1 MARSR
6 SQRRRPTSRR
16 HRGGALTL
24 APAAVNDT
32 SMLDPSKLN
41 SAQGMDYMRIHQG
54 QHGGASLAAA
64 APVYDQGLLDS
75 SLRASARVDG
85 LDASLAA
92 ASGMKDQS
100 GGRRKGRSLM
110 KMLKN
115 SYRSTKKLFKGNK
128 SFKKMINNS
137 YRSTRKSLS
146 LKKLFKGK
154 RSLGKMVRNSYR
166 STKKALSLKG
176 LKKMMRM
183 RGGAGY
189 QYANQADY
197 SSPGTLLPP
206 SMEAKALAGMNPE
219 WSLDVRSFMPKM

>member
-1 MARSR
+1 MLS
-6 SQRRRPTSRR
+6 
-16 HRGGALTL
+16 
-24 APAAVNDT
+24 PASVNDT
-32 SMLDPSKLN
+32 SMVDPSKLS

-54 QHGGASLAAA
+54 QHGGSSLAAS
-64 APVYDQGLLDS
+64 APVGDQGLLDS
-75 SLRASARVDG
+75 SLRATARVDG

-100 GGRRKGRSLM
+100 GGRRKRRSLM

-115 SYRSTKKLFKGNK
+115 SYRSTKK
-128 SFKKMINNS
+128 
-137 YRSTRKSLS
+137 TLS
-146 LKKLFKGK
+146 LKKLFKGRK
-154 RSLGKMVRNSYR
+154 SLGKMVRNTYR

-189 QYANQADY
+189 QYANHADY

-206 SMEAKALAGMNPE
+206 SMEAKALTGMNPE
-219 WSLDVRSFMPKM
+219 WGLDIRSFMPKM

>member
-1 MARSR
+1 M
-6 SQRRRPTSRR
+6 
-16 HRGGALTL
+16 
-24 APAAVNDT
+24 V
-32 SMLDPSKLN
+32 DPSKLS

-54 QHGGASLAAA
+54 QHGGSSLAAS
-64 APVYDQGLLDS
+64 APVGDQGLLDS
-75 SLRASARVDG
+75 SLRATARVDG

-100 GGRRKGRSLM
+100 GGRRKRRSLM

-115 SYRSTKKLFKGNK
+115 SYRSTKKAFSLNKLFKGNK
-128 SFKKMINNS
+128 SFKKMMRNS
-137 YRSTRKSLS
+137 YRSTKKTLS
-146 LKKLFKGK
+146 LKKLFKGRK
-154 RSLGKMVRNSYR
+154 SLGKMVRNTYR

-189 QYANQADY
+189 QYANHADY

-206 SMEAKALAGMNPE
+206 SMEAKALTGMNPE
-219 WSLDVRSFMPKM
+219 WGLDIRSFMPKM